1 MADKPSRGLVL
12 YGDGLVRL
20 ISPSHTNMHSLAAR
34 GICGFLSLPHS
45 LDAETEDERVVRE
58 MAQLLD
64 SDYDYISKDG
74 EHASTIE
81 CQQTSFLPT
90 ISEKFMGL
98 RAAILTTNSNVK
110 SLGRN
115 LGFTVFGFNELTNES
130 SQDVLVSEILQLLG
144 FHEGRMLET
153 SQFDLVLVHVGHVG
167 KENELD
173 WLNALV
179 GRITQ
184 TARPGSEVGS
194 CLHFSIVMS
203 YGAVSNDEDPN
214 LTILISHKQTNSNLS
229 LLVPNQS
236 YTMKGG
242 NLLKNIRHHCP
253 MLIAQW
259 QEAVTRKD
267 MVETF
272 SFEEFKEHGA
282 NLAMPA
288 NRFLHEVAF
297 KIWKAPKYGA

>member
-20 ISPSHTNMHSLAAR
+20 ISPSHTNLHSLAAR
-34 GICGFLSLPHS
+34 GICGFLSLPHP
-45 LDAETEDERVVRE
+45 LHAETEDERVVRE
-58 MAQLLD
+58 LAQLLD
-64 SDYDYISKDG
+64 SDYSYINNDG
-74 EHASTIE
+74 ECAPTIE
-81 CQQTSFLPT
+81 YQKTSFSPT

-110 SLGRN
+110 SFGRN
-115 LGFTVFGFNELTNES
+115 LGFTVFEFNELTSES
-130 SQDVLVSEILQLLG
+130 PHDVLVSEILKLLG

-153 SQFDLVLVHVGHVG
+153 SQFDLVFVHVGHVG

-179 GRITQ
+179 GGIME
-184 TARPGSEVGS
+184 TAQPGSEVGS
-194 CLHFSIVMS
+194 CLYFSVVMS
-203 YGAVSNDEDPN
+203 YGTLSNDEDPN
-214 LTILISHKQTNSNLS
+214 LTILVSHKDTNSSLS
-229 LLVPNQS
+229 FLVPNQS

-242 NLLKNIRHHCP
+242 NLLNNIRHHCP

-272 SFEEFKEHGA
+272 SFEEFKEV
-282 NLAMPA
+282 NI
-288 NRFLHEVAF
+288 
-297 KIWKAPKYGA
+297 K